1 MISGA
6 VSGGDGAAL
15 HSRAM
20 AKKFDRMIHLMERA
34 PGQTAGGVG
43 QALNGTARGA
53 VQAAYFR
60 TR

>member
-1 MISGA
+1 
-6 VSGGDGAAL
+6 
-15 HSRAM
+15 
-20 AKKFDRMIHLMERA
+20 MIHLMERA